1 MLFASIEYLLFLPA
15 TFLLFWICPK
25 KARWVVLLAASCIF
39 YMFYN
44 WKLIFIFLITIVT
57 SYVGS
62 YLIDKY
68 SQRTK
73 LKNTIYI
80 ITLILVIAPLIVF
93 KFVPFFYDVYQS
105 IINSIN
111 GVKTKGILSM
121 VVPIGISFYTF
132 QTVSYVTDVYREVTP
147 WEKHF
152 GYYSLFLLYFPQIL
166 QGPIERAN
174 DLIPQLKETETRKI
188 KDINIPESFRIMLIG
203 FFKKVAIA
211 DLFGIIVSKTFNNVA
226 DANGLMILVSV
237 LCYMVQIYGDFSGYS
252 DIAIGSSEL
261 FGIKIQDNFNLPYES
276 KSIREYWS
284 RWHITLGTWF
294 RDYIFSPLAH
304 MRVNPYICT
313 MIVFLVC
320 GIWHGAAY
328 TFLIWG
334 VMHGV
339 FQVIGLLTIKKRN
352 KLWKKCGV
360 NPKGKLVGTL
370 RIIGTFLL
378 VAFANIFF
386 RANSVSDAGLAIA
399 KLFTDWNVVGGIFP
413 ITYTEFGLSVFAIVY
428 GVIVIFTLKPVESL
442 KKIGY
447 PNQPNTILNKVFNES
462 WVRYASYL
470 IMTACVICAWVHLH
484 ATNVESAFIYFQ
496 F

>member
-25 KARWVVLLAASCIF
+25 KARWVVLLAASCFF

-121 VVPIGISFYTF
+121 VVPLGISFYTF
-132 QTVSYVTDVYREVTP
+132 QTISYVTDVYREVTP

-304 MRVNPYICT
+304 MRVNPYVCT
-313 MIVFLVC
+313 MIVFLIC

-370 RIIGTFLL
+370 RIICTFLL

-399 KLFTDWNVVGGIFP
+399 KLFTDWNVVGGVFP
-413 ITYTEFGLSVFAIVY
+413 ITYAEFGLSVFAIVY

-442 KKIGY
+442 KRIGY
-447 PNQPNTILNKVFNES
+447 PNQPNTILNKVFSES